1 MLISTSRKPS
11 QKTRKF
17 CKNLAHATD
26 STSVNRGKMNMREL
40 LLKALA
46 EDEVNLAIVNE
57 IKGNPSR
64 ITFYSNKGDEL
75 LTILISVTTTN
86 ERLNISP
93 SKLKIVSEVQKLNC
107 LSDILGFELVDKA
120 EENYI
125 NITDG
130 YDDLIAK
137 INFINK
143 FGDKTDF
150 QINMKKILDNND
162 RE

>member
-17 CKNLAHATD
+17 CKNFAHATD

-40 LLKALA
+40 LIKALD

-57 IKGNPSR
+57 IKGNPSK
-64 ITFYSNKGDEL
+64 ITFYSNKGDVL

-93 SKLKIVSEVQKLNC
+93 SQLKIVSDVQKLNC
-107 LSDILGFELVDKA
+107 LSDILGFELVEKA
-120 EENYI
+120 EDNYI
-125 NITDG
+125 HISSDDN
-130 YDDLIAK
+130 DLIAR

-143 FGDKTDF
+143 FGDKSDF
-150 QINMKKILDNND
+150 QINIKKILDND
-162 RE
+162 D

>member
-40 LLKALA
+40 LLRALD
-46 EDEVNLAIVNE
+46 EDEINLAIVNE

-64 ITFYSNKGDEL
+64 ITFYSNKGEVL
-75 LTILISVTTTN
+75 ITVLISVTTTN

-125 NITDG
+125 NITNG
-130 YDDLIAK
+130 YDDLVAK

-150 QINMKKILDNND
+150 QINIKKILDNND
-162 RE
+162 RK

>member
-17 CKNLAHATD
+17 CKNLAHSTD

-40 LLKALA
+40 LLRALD
-46 EDEVNLAIVNE
+46 EDEINLAIVNE

-64 ITFYSNKGDEL
+64 ITFYSNKGEVL

-93 SKLKIVSEVQKLNC
+93 SQLKIVSEVQKLNC
-107 LSDILGFELVDKA
+107 LSDILGFELVNEADA
-120 EENYI
+120 NHI
-125 NITDG
+125 HITGG
-130 YDDLIAK
+130 YEDLIAK

-143 FGDKTDF
+143 FGDKLDF
-150 QINMKKILDNND
+150 QINVKKILDKD
-162 RE
+162 D

>member
-17 CKNLAHATD
+17 CKNFAHSTD
-26 STSVNRGKMNMREL
+26 STSVNRGKMNMRDL

-46 EDEVNLAIVNE
+46 EDEVNLAVVNE
-57 IKGNPSR
+57 IKGNPSK
-64 ITFYSNKGDEL
+64 ITFYSNKGDIL

-93 SKLKIVSEVQKLNC
+93 SQLKIVSEVQELNC

-120 EENYI
+120 EDNCI
-125 NITDG
+125 HITGG
-130 YDDLIAK
+130 YDDLFAK

-143 FGDKTDF
+143 FGEKTDF
-150 QINMKKILDNND
+150 QINIRKILDNND
-162 RE
+162 